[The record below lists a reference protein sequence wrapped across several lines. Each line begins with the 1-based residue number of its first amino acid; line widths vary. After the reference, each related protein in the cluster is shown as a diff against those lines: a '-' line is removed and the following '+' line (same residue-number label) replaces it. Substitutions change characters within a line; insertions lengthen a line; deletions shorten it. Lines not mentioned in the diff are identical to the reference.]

1 MCCGKQ
7 TLPSSLNRR
16 ERLHFTLDDSCSMN
30 NGLQKLT
37 SGPDEGGR
45 TTESQL
51 HGAITEN
58 IDSLP
63 AKIPLIRVS
72 AKCASHGAAGR
83 RSAGEKMKAPLGDRV
98 SFSPPESSLFR
109 HCDAAPVFV

>member
-1 MCCGKQ
+1 
-7 TLPSSLNRR
+7 
-16 ERLHFTLDDSCSMN
+16 MN
-30 NGLQKLT
+30 NTLQELT
-37 SGPDEGGR
+37 HGPDEGGR

-58 IDSLP
+58 IDSFP

-72 AKCASHGAAGR
+72 AKCASHAAAGWHG
-83 RSAGEKMKAPLGDRV
+83 AGEKMKAPLGDSL
-98 SFSPPESSLFR
+98 SFFPPESSLFR